1 MLVTPRLV
9 SWSRVLLTETKLTS
23 AIGTTPTTSKAAR
36 TFCQNRIR
44 GRRISPALR
53 DGPHSSWRP
62 YARVSLVRFH
72 QADQSWNGRRS
83 YRKGPSTRS
92 GGAAP
97 PAPATRLECSATS
110 RQTSQRTCPV
120 RTWRTSGHRDDQKAR
135 RRSRLRLHPDGGRL
149 RHLLPP
155 LAGGERRVRYAAR
168 RAVRELREGHG
179 PPPRQAAGGESQPS
193 LRGLRPSDPRRRP

>member
-44 GRRISPALR
+44 GRRIYPQPSAMDRTPR
-53 DGPHSSWRP
+53 GGPM
-62 YARVSLVRFH
+62 RVSAWSASTRRTSHGTGGARTGKVLVRRR
-72 QADQSWNGRRS
+72 GRR
-83 YRKGPSTRS
+83 
-92 GGAAP
+92 P

-149 RHLLPP
+149 GHLLPP
-155 LAGGERRVRYAAR
+155 LAGGDQRVRYAAR

-179 PPPRQAAGGESQPS
+179 PPPRQAAGGESQP
-193 LRGLRPSDPRRRP
+193 GLRE